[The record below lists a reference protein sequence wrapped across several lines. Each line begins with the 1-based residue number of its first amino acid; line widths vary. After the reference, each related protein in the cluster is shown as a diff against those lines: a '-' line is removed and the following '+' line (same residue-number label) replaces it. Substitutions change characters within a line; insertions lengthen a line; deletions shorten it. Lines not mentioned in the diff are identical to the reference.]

1 MSYVHEFVLLLHDA
15 LLFHAVLFFLSRVS
29 WSNALNE
36 PVVTC
41 HTLVI
46 MEDTGSFHVVSE
58 ASWLL
63 PGIRIVVIIESCR
76 RLLKDERQAYEA
88 TKTELQ
94 MRKRHL
100 LPSVQ
105 ALRPGRYTS
114 LVSLVSLVLLE
125 VVEVL
130 VFLAPEER
138 LTNAPFLSS
147 MLQAWFSI
155 SKCCVGSATF
165 GFFTSFGSKCSRDSD
180 GLVFSS
186 LPKEALELMVLR
198 NIFTLVWTS
207 DIKIQISCVSIGGYG
222 NLDSDAEL
230 DLLVVLKGFVKT
242 RVVLSC

>member
-1 MSYVHEFVLLLHDA
+1 MNNLKQCSERTSRN
-15 LLFHAVLFFLSRVS
+15 LSHVGLGM
-29 WSNALNE
+29 WGE
-36 PVVTC
+36 
-41 HTLVI
+41 I
-46 MEDTGSFHVVSE
+46 MEDTGSFVVSE

-130 VFLAPEER
+130 VFLAPE
-138 LTNAPFLSS
+138 
-147 MLQAWFSI
+147 
-155 SKCCVGSATF
+155 
-165 GFFTSFGSKCSRDSD
+165 
-180 GLVFSS
+180 
-186 LPKEALELMVLR
+186 
-198 NIFTLVWTS
+198 
-207 DIKIQISCVSIGGYG
+207 
-222 NLDSDAEL
+222 
-230 DLLVVLKGFVKT
+230 
-242 RVVLSC
+242 